1 MRLRI
6 SGLVA
11 LLVLLFVCPA
21 RAAISQITAGSA
33 QASSVAIGA
42 HNSGDLILLFCHRDG
57 STTAPTLPTGYTSI
71 ASGGA
76 NTNSNNLGFRVADGT
91 ETTTGTCT
99 NATSVAFSIYRGWTA
114 IGTNVQNTAASATIT
129 YSALTFQVANG
140 TSWAV
145 GFAGHRTATNV
156 GQAPAGMTLRSS
168 ATDIAVSDTA
178 AGVTGW
184 SAASVTVNASS
195 GWRSVVVEVIAAQDQ
210 PANTLASDNFNR
222 ANGGLGAN
230 WTTVTGTDAP
240 TITSASLRDPATG
253 GTDAEAFYN
262 AVSFPADQWAQVNT
276 LKAIT
281 ATSRGVGVLLRNDT
295 GGARTHYRVMA
306 EGPFGTTATVAIQKH
321 VSGSFT
327 SLAST
332 TTTVNQGDTLYGEVQ
347 GSTIVAKVNGTQVLS
362 TTDTSITSGAAGV
375 VVFVDTGTTAD
386 AIVDDWFAGNFAA
399 PPAGAPSNLPL
410 MGCCT
415 ARLIPP
421 FLASACCVSS
431 RREGATQ

>member
-1 MRLRI
+1 MAN
-6 SGLVA
+6 SFVA
-11 LLVLLFVCPA
+11 
-21 RAAISQITAGSA
+21 AGSA
-33 QASSVAIGA
+33 QASSVAIDA
-42 HNSGDLILLFCHRDG
+42 HNAGDLILLFGHRDG
-57 STTAPTLPTGYTSI
+57 STTAPTLPAGYTSI
-71 ASGGA
+71 ISGGA
-76 NTNSNNLGFRVADGT
+76 NINSEVLGFRIADGT
-91 ETTTGTCT
+91 ETNTGTVT
-99 NATSVAFSIYRGWTA
+99 NATSVAYIIIRGWTA
-114 IGTNVQNTAASATIT
+114 IGAVNQNGAASATIT

-222 ANGGLGAN
+222 ADGGLGAN

-240 TITSASLRDPATG
+240 AIVSGSLRDSAAQ

-262 AVSFPADQWAQVNT
+262 AASFPADQWAQVNT

-281 ATSRGVGVLLRNDT
+281 ATSRGIGVLLRYNT
-295 GGARTHYRVMA
+295 GGVRTGYRVTA
-306 EGPFGTTATVAIQKH
+306 EGPLGTTAKVAIQKF
-321 VSGSFT
+321 VSGTFT
-327 SLAST
+327 ELVST
-332 TTTVNQGDTLYGEVQ
+332 TTTVNQGDTLYGEIQ

-362 TTDTSITSGAAGV
+362 ATDTSITSGAAGI
-375 VVFVDTGTTAD
+375 VVFEDVGTTAD
-386 AIVDDWFAGNFAA
+386 AIVDDWYAGNFV
-399 PPAGAPSNLPL
+399 PAVTERHQTRHVRQSWGW
-410 MGCCT
+410 
-415 ARLIPP
+415 R
-421 FLASACCVSS
+421 
-431 RREGATQ
+431 

>member
-1 MRLRI
+1 M
-6 SGLVA
+6 A
-11 LLVLLFVCPA
+11 LSFIV
-21 RAAISQITAGSA
+21 AGSA

-42 HNSGDLILLFCHRDG
+42 HNAGDLILLFGHQDG
-57 STTAPTLPTGYTSI
+57 STTPPTLPAGYTSI
-71 ASGGA
+71 ISGGA
-76 NTNSNNLGFRVADGT
+76 NTNSEVLGFRIADGT
-91 ETTTGTCT
+91 ETTTGTVT
-99 NATSVAFSIYRGWTA
+99 NATSVAYAIYRGWTA
-114 IGTNVQNTAASATIT
+114 IGASNQNGAASSTIT
-129 YSALTFQVANG
+129 YAALTFQVANG

-195 GWRSVVVEVIAAQDQ
+195 GWRSVVVEVIAAQAQ

-222 ANGGLGAN
+222 ADGGLGAN
-230 WTTVTGTDAP
+230 WTTVTGFDAP
-240 TITSASLRDPATG
+240 TIVSGSVQDPSAQ

-262 AVSFPADQWAQVNT
+262 AVSFPADQWAQVNA

-281 ATSRGVGVLLRNDT
+281 ATSRVTGVLLRQDT
-295 GGARTHYRVMA
+295 GGAPTCYRVVA
-306 EGPFGTTATVAIQKH
+306 RGPLGTTATVEISKLVA
-321 VSGSFT
+321 GTFT

-362 TTDTSITSGAAGV
+362 ATDTDIASGAAGI
-375 VVFVDTGTTAD
+375 VVFVDTGTPAD
-386 AIVDDWFAGNFAA
+386 AILDDWFAGNF
-399 PPAGAPSNLPL
+399 PAPSGASVP
-410 MGCCT
+410 T
-415 ARLIPP
+415 I
-421 FLASACCVSS
+421 LALCGV
-431 RREGATQ
+431 GQ